1 MSVASLE
8 KRIEYRYTTTKGVT
22 VLVSGVPVT
31 TAREDSGEEHEVFS
45 MAVAMRLEELIKRV
59 KNSDAETGS
68 VQRLEF

>member
-1 MSVASLE
+1 MSIASLE

-31 TAREDSGEEHEVFS
+31 TAQEDSGEEHEVFS

-59 KNSDAETGS
+59 KNSAAEKGS

>member
-31 TAREDSGEEHEVFS
+31 TAKEPSGEAHEVFS

-59 KNSDAETGS
+59 KNSNAEPGS
-68 VQRLEF
+68 IQNLEF